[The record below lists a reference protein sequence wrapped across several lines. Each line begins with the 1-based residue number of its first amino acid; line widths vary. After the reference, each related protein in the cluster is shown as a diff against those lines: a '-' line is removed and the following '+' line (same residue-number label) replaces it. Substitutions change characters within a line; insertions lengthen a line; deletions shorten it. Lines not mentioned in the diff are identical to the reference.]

1 MNKNSIA
8 SKKKYKFFRFMLM
21 FYTVY
26 LILFVFLCTD
36 FRPKHLCKNKD
47 SYQYKFGSDNGYN
60 YRLTCVAQKRL
71 F

>member
-1 MNKNSIA
+1 
-8 SKKKYKFFRFMLM
+8 MLM

-36 FRPKHLCKNKD
+36 FRPKHLYKNKD

-60 YRLTCVAQKRL
+60 YQLTCVAQKRL

>member
-1 MNKNSIA
+1 
-8 SKKKYKFFRFMLM
+8 MLM

-36 FRPKHLCKNKD
+36 FRSKHLYKNKD